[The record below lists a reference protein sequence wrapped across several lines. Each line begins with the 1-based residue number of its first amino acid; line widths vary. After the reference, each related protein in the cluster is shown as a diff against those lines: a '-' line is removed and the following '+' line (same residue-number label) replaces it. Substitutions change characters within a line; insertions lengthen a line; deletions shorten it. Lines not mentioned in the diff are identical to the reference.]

1 MTDLFKQK
9 DVKAPDVKTI
19 RDRLLHFIKEQLG
32 KAEGGEGGN
41 IKGLHLFLNP
51 VNDEK
56 HLYEA
61 VVYYDEEDRFKN
73 TEVQR
78 IADDFAI
85 ELPAGWTMDI
95 SFTDTFP
102 EEAIK
107 VPDIN
112 AALFIRTQKRALQK
126 AATAYIRI
134 LNGEAENEVYTISSA
149 DARINIGRDKKVQG
163 SDGFFRVNTI
173 VFPAT
178 SQHES
183 NRSVS
188 RQHAHIKFDNNSGQ
202 FLLFADEGGIP
213 PKNKIKVR
221 STNDAAPVKLYSTR
235 NGHALQEGDQI
246 MLGES
251 AIIEFSYLQ

>member
-1 MTDLFKQK
+1 
-9 DVKAPDVKTI
+9 V
-19 RDRLLHFIKEQLG
+19 
-32 KAEGGEGGN
+32 
-41 IKGLHLFLNP
+41 
-51 VNDEK
+51 
-56 HLYEA
+56 
-61 VVYYDEEDRFKN
+61 
-73 TEVQR
+73 
-78 IADDFAI
+78 
-85 ELPAGWTMDI
+85 
-95 SFTDTFP
+95 
-102 EEAIK
+102 
-107 VPDIN
+107 
-112 AALFIRTQKRALQK
+112 
-126 AATAYIRI
+126 ATAYIRI
-134 LNGEAENEVYTISSA
+134 LNGEAENEVYTISST

-221 STNDAAPVKLYSTR
+221 STNDAAPVKLYSTL